1 MLHTP
6 PWVRFHDAGR
16 LHFRWEDA
24 VLSARHLGSDAV
36 SQPVLRTAQ
45 RIEPRARLALAIA
58 LTEWIVWRFDGLHTR
73 TEPGAFLEAA
83 WCATADP
90 RYLRPFELL
99 RADWRGPVEGPL
111 WCALTHLGHAIARGV
126 DFPRHL
132 VDTLDYLTRLARHV
146 QPTEGPLS
154 AWLPLVLDRLAL
166 VYPASDDDSM
176 EANLFAR
183 DSAARLGRWVPREVF
198 DLAIPFDGNTGR
210 AFLESVLATARWED
224 NPFLSSTGALGT
236 VLGGRKPYGMTRW
249 GGRVIGA

>member
-1 MLHTP
+1 MLYTP

-24 VLSARHLGSDAV
+24 VLSTRDLGSEAQA
-36 SQPVLRTAQ
+36 QPVLRTAQ

-58 LTEWIVWRFDGLHTR
+58 LTEWIVWRFEGLHTR
-73 TEPGAFLEAA
+73 KEPSAYLEAA

-90 RYLRPFELL
+90 RYLRAFELL

-111 WCALTHLGHAIARGV
+111 WCALTQLGHAITRGV

-132 VDTLDYLTRLARHV
+132 FDALAYLTRLAMHV
-146 QPTEGPLS
+146 QPSAGPLS
-154 AWLPLVLDRLAL
+154 AWMPLVLDRLAL
-166 VYPASDDDSM
+166 VYPAAQEDPLVAD
-176 EANLFAR
+176 LFAL

-210 AFLESVLATARWED
+210 AFLESVLATAQWEG
-224 NPFLSSTGALGT
+224 NPFLRTPGELRA
-236 VLGGRKPYGMTRW
+236 GRFQGKPYELVRLT
-249 GGRVIGA
+249 GR

>member
-24 VLSARHLGSDAV
+24 VLSARDLGSDGV
-36 SQPVLRTAQ
+36 SQPVLRTAK
-45 RIEPRARLALAIA
+45 RIEPRARLALAVA

-73 TEPGAFLEAA
+73 TEAGAFLEAA
-83 WCATADP
+83 WCATANP

-111 WCALTHLGHAIARGV
+111 WCALTHLGHAMARGV

-132 VDTLDYLTRLARHV
+132 FDALDYLTRLARHV
-146 QPTEGPLS
+146 QPTEGPLA

-166 VYPASDDDSM
+166 VYPASPDDAL
-176 EANLFAR
+176 EADLFNTH
-183 DSAARLGRWVPREVF
+183 SAARLGRWVPREVF
-198 DLAIPFDGNTGR
+198 DLAIPFDGNNGR
-210 AFLESVLATARWED
+210 AFLESVLATARWEG
-224 NPFLSSTGALGT
+224 NPFLSSPAELGT
-236 VLGGRKPYGMTRW
+236 SRLGDKPYQLARLP
-249 GGRVIGA
+249 GR

>member
-24 VLSARHLGSDAV
+24 VLSARDLGGDAV
-36 SQPVLRTAQ
+36 CQPVLRTAQ

-90 RYLRPFELL
+90 RYLRSFELL
-99 RADWRGPVEGPL
+99 RADWRGPVDGPL
-111 WCALTHLGHAIARGV
+111 WCALTHLGHAISRGV

-132 VDTLDYLTRLARHV
+132 YDALSYLTRLALHV
-146 QPTEGPLS
+146 QPTAGPLM

-166 VYPASDDDSM
+166 VYPAAPEDPL
-176 EANLFAR
+176 EADLFAR
-183 DSAARLGRWVPREVF
+183 DAAARLGRWVPREVF

-210 AFLESVLATARWED
+210 AFLESVLATARWEE
-224 NPFLSSTGALGT
+224 NPFLMRPEELRTARFHG
-236 VLGGRKPYGMTRW
+236 KPYELMRLAE
-249 GGRVIGA
+249 R